1 MQTVEKIIAMWNETL
16 EGCLTSAV
24 DITSLN
30 YSQRFTLTA
39 IDVMLIVTNALAN
52 VLVIYVLI
60 ETKQLASVSCKFLM
74 MLSLTDTLI
83 ALLTES
89 LFIVV
94 LFETKCSVKI
104 ASQFVSAFLSRVS
117 GYIVAVI
124 GVDRFIR
131 IKYSMNYM
139 SILTNT
145 FATILMLLAF
155 FLALIQATVITVGL
169 LINKE
174 QTVRSAGMAIDG
186 SVVLF
191 VLLLQVATMKIIRRI
206 NSQIRPDSLHI
217 LQEANKKIT
226 KLCSRIMVL
235 LVLFVT
241 PFLIV
246 RIIRNRIRHELRT
259 DQKSVLEF
267 IFGLSMFFA
276 YTNSLANALLFLT
289 TNIRGKRFLNRKLGF
304 ESGSRSRDTVMKE
317 NRTISNIKN
326 YLNTE

>member
-1 MQTVEKIIAMWNETL
+1 MTNETL
-16 EGCLTSAV
+16 EDCLTSAV
-24 DITSLN
+24 DIASLN
-30 YSQRFTLTA
+30 YSQRFTLTT
-39 IDVMLIVTNALAN
+39 IDVMLLVTNAVAN

-60 ETKQLASVSCKFLM
+60 NTKQLTSVSCKFLL
-74 MLSLTDTLI
+74 MLSLTDILI
-83 ALLTES
+83 ALFTQS

-94 LFETKCSVKI
+94 LFETKCRVKI

-117 GYIVAVI
+117 SYTVAVI

-131 IKYSMNYM
+131 IKYRMNYM
-139 SILTNT
+139 SILTNA

-174 QTVRSAGMAIDG
+174 QSVRSVGMAIDG

-206 NSQIRPDSLHI
+206 NSQIRPDSSHI

-235 LVLFVT
+235 LVLFIT

-246 RIIRNRIRHELRT
+246 SFIRNRIRHQLHTE
-259 DQKSVLEF
+259 QKSVLEF
-267 IFGLSMFFA
+267 IFRLSMLFA

-289 TNIRGKRFLNRKLGF
+289 TNIRGKKFLNKKLGLTS
-304 ESGSRSRDTVMKE
+304 ESRSRDTVMKE
-317 NRTISNIKN
+317 NRTVSNINN

>member
-1 MQTVEKIIAMWNETL
+1 MRNETL

-24 DITSLN
+24 DIASLN

-39 IDVMLIVTNALAN
+39 IDVMLLVTNAAAN
-52 VLVIYVLI
+52 SLVIYVLI
-60 ETKQLASVSCKFLM
+60 KTKQLTSVSCKFLM
-74 MLSLTDTLI
+74 MLSLTDILI
-83 ALLTES
+83 AFFTQS
-89 LFIVV
+89 LFIIV
-94 LFETKCSVKI
+94 LFETKCPVKI
-104 ASQFVSAFLSRVS
+104 ASQFVSAFLSRGS
-117 GYIVAVI
+117 SYTVAVI

-131 IKYSMNYM
+131 IKYRMNYM

-206 NSQIRPDSLHI
+206 NSQIMPDSSHI

-226 KLCSRIMVL
+226 KLCSRIMIL
-235 LVLFVT
+235 LVLFIT
-241 PFLIV
+241 QFLIV
-246 RIIRNRIRHELRT
+246 SFIRNRIRHQLRT
-259 DQKSVLEF
+259 EQKSVLEF
-267 IFGLSMFFA
+267 IFRLSMLFA

-289 TNIRGKRFLNRKLGF
+289 TNIRGKKFLNKKLGF
-304 ESGSRSRDTVMKE
+304 TSESRSRDTVMKE
-317 NRTISNIKN
+317 NRTVSNIKN

>member
-1 MQTVEKIIAMWNETL
+1 MRNETL

-24 DITSLN
+24 DIANLN

-39 IDVMLIVTNALAN
+39 IDVMLLVTNAAAN
-52 VLVIYVLI
+52 SLVIYVLI
-60 ETKQLASVSCKFLM
+60 KTKQLTSVSCKFLM
-74 MLSLTDTLI
+74 MLSLTDILI
-83 ALLTES
+83 AFFTQS
-89 LFIVV
+89 LFIIV
-94 LFETKCSVKI
+94 LFEIKCPVKI
-104 ASQFVSAFLSRVS
+104 ASQFVSAFLSRGS
-117 GYIVAVI
+117 SYTVAVI

-131 IKYSMNYM
+131 IKYRMNYM

-206 NSQIRPDSLHI
+206 NSQIRPDSSHI
-217 LQEANKKIT
+217 LQEANKKVT
-226 KLCSRIMVL
+226 KLCSRIMIL
-235 LVLFVT
+235 LVLFIT

-246 RIIRNRIRHELRT
+246 SFIRNRIRHQLRT
-259 DQKSVLEF
+259 EQKSVLEF
-267 IFGLSMFFA
+267 IFRLSMLFA

-289 TNIRGKRFLNRKLGF
+289 TNIRGKKFLNKKLGF
-304 ESGSRSRDTVMKE
+304 TSESRSRDTVMKE
-317 NRTISNIKN
+317 NRTVSNIKN